1 MTAKEKMTAPI
12 ASVGAD
18 VEQPLQNLKTNQSIA
33 DLPGK
38 GNLQATN
45 NAENT
50 AKSANKKNPDDLETV
65 SMMELYDT
73 AYPPKLPIVDGLLY
87 NGTYLFVGSPKIGK
101 SFFMAQIGYHISKGI
116 PLWGFSVRQ
125 NKHGLTDEEAEKFN
139 INSESMMKMI
149 ELDVSILVS
158 GERKTDAELAMEKW
172 IYNVLE
178 SSENNKDR
186 KQFFDTSK
194 YKSYL
199 VSNNE
204 KVKYIFD
211 NFLVDKWLREDR
223 KLNNY
228 VHANGIRFVTDNYI
242 YQNKK
247 EDKDKELIETL
258 QNITDIFL
266 SLLSVIDS
274 IKFHSSDYLD
284 ALEMDMEPQEG
295 SQYWVCPIIVEYMND
310 RFDKKLLQYIQDN
323 EENGMRF
330 MAEYYAD

>member
-1 MTAKEKMTAPI
+1 MKIRKIIVYLCVFAAAASIFTRIIYVNKVYPSVKIHNYNIGDTVNTDEYKICLDSVKVYEKAEWENYIDSTQI
-12 ASVGAD
+12 GRERDSYKAD
-18 VEQPLQNLKTNQSIA
+18 DKDAALKMRY
-33 DLPGK
+33 
-38 GNLQATN
+38 
-45 NAENT
+45 
-50 AKSANKKNPDDLETV
+50 NPDEDYKVIET
-65 SMMELYDT
+65 ELLV
-73 AYPPKLPIVDGLLY
+73 K
-87 NGTYLFVGSPKIGK
+87 
-101 SFFMAQIGYHISKGI
+101 
-116 PLWGFSVRQ
+116 
-125 NKHGLTDEEAEKFN
+125 N
-139 INSESMMKMI
+139 I
-149 ELDVSILVS
+149 S

-178 SSENNKDR
+178 SSENKEDR
-186 KQFFDTSK
+186 KKFFDTSK

-204 KVKYIFD
+204 KVKYIFE

-228 VHANGIRFVTDNYI
+228 VHANGIRFVMDNYV

-247 EDKDKELIETL
+247 EDKHKELIETL

-284 ALEMDMEPQEG
+284 ALEMEMKPQEG

-310 RFDKKLLQYIQDN
+310 RFDKKLLQYIQNN
-323 EENGMRF
+323 EGNGMQF
-330 MAEYYAD
+330 MAEYYNQNKG

>member
-1 MTAKEKMTAPI
+1 MEEI
-12 ASVGAD
+12 
-18 VEQPLQNLKTNQSIA
+18 N
-33 DLPGK
+33 
-38 GNLQATN
+38 ATN
-45 NAENT
+45 YKFNSKEIENVWRIFICLSDSTFSSVDVSYGKKGPYVLSGQTMMSICNTLETIDFCCYRNAYSDAYT
-50 AKSANKKNPDDLETV
+50 LIRKIGDDL
-65 SMMELYDT
+65 MQ
-73 AYPPKLPIVDGLLY
+73 
-87 NGTYLFVGSPKIGK
+87 YLFVLNVI
-101 SFFMAQIGYHISKGI
+101 
-116 PLWGFSVRQ
+116 R
-125 NKHGLTDEEAEKFN
+125 NEHGLTDEETKEFTMDAD
-139 INSESMMKMI
+139 SMMKMI
-149 ELDVSILVS
+149 ELDVSILIS

-228 VHANGIRFVTDNYI
+228 VHANGIRFVMDNYI
-242 YQNKK
+242 YQDKK
-247 EDKDKELIETL
+247 ENKDKELIETL

-274 IKFHSSDYLD
+274 IKFRSSNYLD
-284 ALEMDMEPQEG
+284 ALEMGMKPQEE
-295 SQYWVCPIIVEYMND
+295 SQYWVCPIIVEYMNE

-323 EENGMRF
+323 EGNGMQF
-330 MAEYYAD
+330 MAENYVD

>member
-1 MTAKEKMTAPI
+1 MDSVKVYEKAEWENYIDSTQI
-12 ASVGAD
+12 GRERDSYKAD
-18 VEQPLQNLKTNQSIA
+18 DKDAALKMRY
-33 DLPGK
+33 
-38 GNLQATN
+38 
-45 NAENT
+45 
-50 AKSANKKNPDDLETV
+50 NPDEDYKVIET
-65 SMMELYDT
+65 ELLV
-73 AYPPKLPIVDGLLY
+73 K
-87 NGTYLFVGSPKIGK
+87 
-101 SFFMAQIGYHISKGI
+101 
-116 PLWGFSVRQ
+116 
-125 NKHGLTDEEAEKFN
+125 N
-139 INSESMMKMI
+139 I
-149 ELDVSILVS
+149 S

-186 KQFFDTSK
+186 KQFFDASK

-228 VHANGIRFVTDNYI
+228 VHANGIRFVMDNYI

-310 RFDKKLLQYIQDN
+310 RFDKKLLQYIQNN
-323 EENGMRF
+323 EGNGMQF
-330 MAEYYAD
+330 MAEYYN

>member
-1 MTAKEKMTAPI
+1 MYWKAQKTKKIEK
-12 ASVGAD
+12 
-18 VEQPLQNLKTNQSIA
+18 K
-33 DLPGK
+33 
-38 GNLQATN
+38 
-45 NAENT
+45 
-50 AKSANKKNPDDLETV
+50 
-65 SMMELYDT
+65 
-73 AYPPKLPIVDGLLY
+73 
-87 NGTYLFVGSPKIGK
+87 
-101 SFFMAQIGYHISKGI
+101 
-116 PLWGFSVRQ
+116 
-125 NKHGLTDEEAEKFN
+125 
-139 INSESMMKMI
+139 
-149 ELDVSILVS
+149 
-158 GERKTDAELAMEKW
+158 
-172 IYNVLE
+172 
-178 SSENNKDR
+178 
-186 KQFFDTSK
+186 FFDTSK

-204 KVKYIFD
+204 KVKYIFE